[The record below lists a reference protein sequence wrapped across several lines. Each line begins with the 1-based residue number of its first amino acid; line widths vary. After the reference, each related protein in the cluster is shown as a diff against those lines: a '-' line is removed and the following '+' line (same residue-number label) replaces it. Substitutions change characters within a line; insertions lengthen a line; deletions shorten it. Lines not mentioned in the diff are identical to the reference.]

1 MRYLTI
7 ILTCCILLAGC
18 AHIISKESRDLV
30 DSTVSFHMIKE
41 KPEAYQGIIVMIGGV
56 IAAVRNS
63 SAGGEIEI
71 VQHELDYRGRP
82 EPSSMSTGR
91 FLARSNKFLDP
102 LVFLRGHHVTVVGRV
117 EGREKRFLDGV
128 SYSYPVV
135 SIRELQLLKPDQ
147 DSPYPTFHFG
157 IGVGTVF

>member
-1 MRYLTI
+1 MRCLTLILTI
-7 ILTCCILLAGC
+7 CVFLGGC
-18 AHIISKESRDLV
+18 THVISKESREIV
-30 DSTVSFHMIKE
+30 DSTLTYSKL
-41 KPEAYQGIIVMIGGV
+41 KDNPEAYRDKIVMVGGI
-56 IAAVRNS
+56 IAAVHNS
-63 SAGGEIEI
+63 SDGGEIEI

-82 EPSSMSTGR
+82 DPSGMSAGR

-102 LVFLRGHHVTVVGRV
+102 MVFLRGYRVTVVGRV
-117 EGREKRFLDGV
+117 DGLTKRFLDGV
-128 SYSYPVV
+128 PYSYPVV